1 MPVPRGGRALHK
13 PKRSSYTDSDGQSM
27 KLATLRDGS
36 LDGKLMVVSRDLKL
50 AAMAT
55 DIVPSLREA
64 VEQWAAV
71 LPALGERADALEAG
85 RAAAAFAFD
94 ARKVDAP
101 LPRAPQWLDSSSFL
115 SHGRRMVKAFKLS
128 NASLEVNHP
137 LMYQGTSDAFLGA
150 QEDMVLPSEDH
161 GIDIE
166 AEVGVITDFVPMN
179 TGSVDAI
186 AKILLIV
193 LLDDV
198 SLRRLLFGEMSLGFG
213 MIQSKPTCVFSPVA
227 VTPDELGD
235 SWRDGR
241 VHTRMKV
248 ALNGKEI
255 GNLDCGEM
263 SFSFGEIIAH
273 ACRTRTLAAG
283 TIIGSG
289 TISNHDASAGVA
301 CIAERRALETLEH
314 GAAQTEFLR
323 FGDRVRIEMQDGEGM
338 SVFGA
343 IDHSFVP
350 LKP

>member
-1 MPVPRGGRALHK
+1 
-13 PKRSSYTDSDGQSM
+13 
-27 KLATLRDGS
+27 
-36 LDGKLMVVSRDLKL
+36 MVVSRDLKR
-50 AAMAT
+50 AVMGT
-55 DIVPSLREA
+55 DIVPSMREA

-71 LPALGERADALEAG
+71 LPALRERSLALEAG
-85 RAAAAFAFD
+85 RAGRAFAFD
-94 ARKVDAP
+94 AGKVAAP

-128 NASLEVNHP
+128 TASLEVNHP
-137 LMYQGTSDAFLGA
+137 LMYQGTSDSFLGA
-150 QEDMVLPSEDH
+150 REDMVLPSEDH

-166 AEVGVITDFVPMN
+166 AEIGVITDFVPMN
-179 TGSVDAI
+179 TKSPDAI
-186 AKILLIV
+186 AKVLLIV

-241 VHTRMKV
+241 VHRRMKV
-248 ALNGKEI
+248 ALNGREI
-255 GNLDCGEM
+255 GNLNCGEM
-263 SFSFGEIIAH
+263 NFSFGDLIAH

-283 TIIGSG
+283 TIVGSG

-301 CIAERRALETLEH
+301 CLAERRALETLEN
-314 GAAQTEFLR
+314 GAAKTEFLR
-323 FGDRVRIEMQDGEGM
+323 FGDRVRIEMQEEGGS

-343 IDHSFVP
+343 IDHSFIP
-350 LKP
+350 LEP